1 MKIVRV
7 EAVPIQAQPTDTK
20 PYWGSRAWGSER
32 HGPGEL
38 STEYPP
44 PLRRRFVY
52 SKTIDTVVVRIET
65 DTGHVGWGEA
75 KAPVAPQVTAKI
87 IELLLTDIVLGTDP
101 RETTVLWERMYAG
114 MRVRGH
120 RAGFWLEA
128 ISGVDIALWDL
139 AGQAAGAPIS
149 TLLGGRMRDAVRVY
163 ASGLP
168 ALPLDAPDEALAELV
183 DEARALREAGYPGV
197 KIAIGRGVRGDL
209 RTICAIRDAL
219 GEDFAIYAD
228 AAGVYARAD
237 AMRLGHELEALG
249 VGFFEMPIPPE
260 DVEGYAELARALS
273 IPIALDS
280 IMSRH
285 EVVELI
291 RAGAIDIVQPDVSSR
306 RRHHR
311 MPPHRRTRRRLRTRL
326 PAACQHR
333 LGDPCR
339 RQRASRGRDAEQ
351 PGLRILD
358 RPQPHRK
365 RRDRTADHARQRI
378 PRRAAGT
385 RPRNRHPRK
394 GIAQASRMTRAGG
407 LVGPRHPSVCRHR
420 RNACLAFPL
429 VAFGSHCSPRSFWHP
444 RFTRPRMQRRLLRSM
459 DSHGKTPSPAQ
470 RSTRRAGTFAGTQS

>member
-1 MKIVRV
+1 VKIVRV

-52 SKTIDTVVVRIET
+52 SRTIDTVVVRIET

-87 IELLLTDIVLGTDP
+87 IELLLTDIVLGADP

-139 AGQAAGAPIS
+139 AGQVAGAPIS

-168 ALPLDAPDEALAELV
+168 ALPLDAPDETLAELV

-209 RTICAIRDAL
+209 RTIRAIRDAM

-291 RAGAIDIVQPDVSSR
+291 RAGAIDIVQPDV
-306 RRHHR
+306 
-311 MPPHRRTRRRLRTRL
+311 
-326 PAACQHR
+326 C
-333 LGDPCR
+333 
-339 RQRASRGRDAEQ
+339 
-351 PGLRILD
+351 
-358 RPQPHRK
+358 
-365 RRDRTADHARQRI
+365 
-378 PRRAAGT
+378 
-385 RPRNRHPRK
+385 
-394 GIAQASRMTRAGG
+394 RAGG
-407 LVGPRHPSVCRHR
+407 ITECRR
-420 RNACLAFPL
+420 IAELADDFGLAFQPHVSIGSAIHVAASAHLAVAMPNSL
-429 VAFGSHCSPRSFWHP
+429 VCEYWIGRNPIGNAVIEQPITLDNGYLAAPQAPGLGIAIREKE
-444 RFTRPRMQRRLLRSM
+444 LLK
-459 DSHGKTPSPAQ
+459 H
-470 RSTRRAGTFAGTQS
+470 RA